1 MPWRRMILQLRQ
13 MRFTDA
19 STFMINS
26 LLLDARRSQPF
37 AEVLLLRRDSLL
49 GAEDDARAA
58 QIIRGQLHGYLIAG
72 KDANIVHT
80 HFPGDKTKYYVTIF
94 ELYPERCVGEI
105 LDNLTLHFN
114 QVFLCH
120 PISPGFRSP

>member
-26 LLLDARRSQPF
+26 LLLGAGRSQPF
-37 AEVLLLRRDSLL
+37 AELLLLRRDSLL

-58 QIIRGQLHGYLIAG
+58 QIIRGQLYRHLVTG
-72 KDANIVHT
+72 KDADVVHT
-80 HFPGDKTKYYVTIF
+80 HFPGDKTKYHMTVF

-105 LDNLTLHFN
+105 LDHLTLHFN

-120 PISPGFRSP
+120 PISPEFRSP

>member
-37 AEVLLLRRDSLL
+37 AELLLLRRDSLL

-58 QIIRGQLHGYLIAG
+58 QIIGGKLHGHLVTRKNA
-72 KDANIVHT
+72 DIVHT
-80 HFPGDKTKYYVTIF
+80 H
-94 ELYPERCVGEI
+94 L
-105 LDNLTLHFN
+105 
-114 QVFLCH
+114 
-120 PISPGFRSP
+120 S

>member
-19 STFMINS
+19 STFMFNS
-26 LLLDARRSQPF
+26 LLLGAGRSQPF
-37 AEVLLLRRDSLL
+37 AELLLLRRDSLL

-58 QIIRGQLHGYLIAG
+58 QIIRGQLNRHLIPWENA
-72 KDANIVHT
+72 DIVHP
-80 HFPGDKTKYYVTIF
+80 HFSGDETKYHMTVF
-94 ELYPERCVGEI
+94 EFYPERCVGEI

-120 PISPGFRSP
+120 PISPGIRSP

>member
-58 QIIRGQLHGYLIAG
+58 QIIRGQLHGYFIAG
-72 KDANIVHT
+72 ENADVVHA
-80 HFPGDKTKYYVTIF
+80 HFSRDETKYYVTIF
-94 ELYPERCVGEI
+94 ELYPERCVGQI
-105 LDNLTLHFN
+105 LDNLALHFN
-114 QVFLCH
+114 QVFFYPH
-120 PISPGFRSP
+120 Y